1 MCTSIS
7 APKNVRCHIVDDGCH
22 GLYHRGRKNSFN
34 QFRFSHILR
43 MTCLALAGRNNAPSE
58 SVVGGQYKNEGVPQA
73 GEEGIVEGLHSAKG
87 GVGVNGRGER
97 RRARKNWM
105 PKWTRIS
112 SRMRKLLHNVSMP
125 I

>member
-7 APKNVRCHIVDDGCH
+7 APKNVRCRIVADDCN
-22 GLYHRGRKNSFN
+22 GLYHCGRKNSFN
-34 QFRFSHILR
+34 QLEIPPILR
-43 MTCLALAGRNNAPSE
+43 MTRLALAGRTNAPSE
-58 SVVGGQYKNEGVPQA
+58 SVVGGPYKNGGVPQA
-73 GEEGIVEGLHSAKG
+73 GEKGIVEGLQSAKG
-87 GVGVNGRGER
+87 GVGVNGMVER